1 MLRFAS
7 VKRRGFTLIELI
19 VVVIVLAILTLVFL
33 RGNALS
39 QFLEYVTEAKVSA
52 TKGALGGVRAGV
64 ASFYANTA
72 LSGPPPTYP
81 TFDDLT
87 TLGMVMQEAL
97 PENPYNK
104 DNTVRDAIGTW
115 LAGPPPI
122 QPVVATNGWAY
133 DQTAGKFWANTN
145 TAGENDW

>member
-1 MLRFAS
+1 M
-7 VKRRGFTLIELI
+7 KRRGFTLIEFIL
-19 VVVIVLAILTLVFL
+19 VVIVLAILTLVFG
-33 RGNALS
+33 RGNGLS
-39 QFLEYVTEAKVSA
+39 QFLEYVTQAKVSA

-81 TFDDLT
+81 TFDELT

-97 PENPYNK
+97 PKNPYNK
-104 DNTVRDAIGTW
+104 DNTVRDAAGTW
-115 LAGPPPI
+115 LPGPPPI
-122 QPVVATNGWAY
+122 QPVIAGNGWAY

-145 TAGENDW
+145 TIGENDW

>member
-1 MLRFAS
+1 M
-7 VKRRGFTLIELI
+7 KRRGFTLIEFIL
-19 VVVIVLAILTLVFL
+19 VVIVLAILTLVFV
-33 RGNALS
+33 RGSGLS
-39 QFLEYVTEAKVSA
+39 QFLEYVTEARVSA

-81 TFDDLT
+81 TFDELT
-87 TLGMVMQEAL
+87 TLGMVMQQAL

-104 DNTVRDAIGTW
+104 DNTVRDAAGTW
-115 LAGPPPI
+115 LPGPPPI
-122 QPVVATNGWAY
+122 QPVVAANGWAY

-145 TAGENDW
+145 ATGENDW

>member
-1 MLRFAS
+1 M
-7 VKRRGFTLIELI
+7 KRRGFTLIEFIL
-19 VVVIVLAILTLVFL
+19 VVIVLAILTLVFV

-39 QFLEYVTEAKVSA
+39 QFLEYVTQAKVSA

-81 TFDDLT
+81 TFDELT
-87 TLGMVMQEAL
+87 TLGMVMQQAL

-104 DNTVRDAIGTW
+104 DNTVRDAAGTW
-115 LAGPPPI
+115 LPGPPPI
-122 QPVVATNGWAY
+122 QPAVAANGWAY

-145 TAGENDW
+145 ATGENDW

>member
-1 MLRFAS
+1 M
-7 VKRRGFTLIELI
+7 KRRGFTLIEFIL
-19 VVVIVLAILTLVFL
+19 VVIVLAILTLVFV

-39 QFLEYVTEAKVSA
+39 QFLEYVTQAKVSA

-81 TFDDLT
+81 TFDELT
-87 TLGMVMQEAL
+87 TLGMVMQQAL

-104 DNTVRDAIGTW
+104 DNTVRDAAGTW
-115 LAGPPPI
+115 LPGPPPI
-122 QPVVATNGWAY
+122 QPAVAANGWAY
-133 DQTAGKFWANTN
+133 DQTVGKFWANTKA
-145 TAGENDW
+145 TGENDW

>member
-1 MLRFAS
+1 M
-7 VKRRGFTLIELI
+7 KRRGFTLIELI

-33 RGNALS
+33 RGDALPH
-39 QFLEYVTEAKVSA
+39 FLEYVTQAKVSA

-64 ASFYANTA
+64 ASFYANKA

-81 TFDDLT
+81 TFGEVT
-87 TLGMVMQEAL
+87 TWGMVMQEAL

-104 DNTVRDAIGTW
+104 DNTVRDAAGAW
-115 LAGPPPI
+115 LPGPPPI
-122 QPVVATNGWAY
+122 QPVVGGNGWAY

-145 TAGENDW
+145 TTGENGW

>member
-1 MLRFAS
+1 M
-7 VKRRGFTLIELI
+7 KRRGFTLIELI
-19 VVVIVLAILTLVFL
+19 LVVIVLAILTLVFV

-81 TFDDLT
+81 TFDELT
-87 TLGMVMQEAL
+87 TLGMVMQQAL

-104 DNTVRDAIGTW
+104 DNTVRDAAGTW
-115 LAGPPPI
+115 LPGPPPI
-122 QPVVATNGWAY
+122 QPAVAANGWAY

-145 TAGENDW
+145 ATGENDW